1 MRMIGDIHSDM
12 PEGYGTLESTVI
24 LIKLLEHSFLI

>member
-1 MRMIGDIHSDM
+1 MRMISDIHSDM
-12 PEGYGTLESTVI
+12 PEGYSTLESTVI

>member
-1 MRMIGDIHSDM
+1 MRMISDIHSDM

-24 LIKLLEHSFLI
+24 LVKLLEHSFLI